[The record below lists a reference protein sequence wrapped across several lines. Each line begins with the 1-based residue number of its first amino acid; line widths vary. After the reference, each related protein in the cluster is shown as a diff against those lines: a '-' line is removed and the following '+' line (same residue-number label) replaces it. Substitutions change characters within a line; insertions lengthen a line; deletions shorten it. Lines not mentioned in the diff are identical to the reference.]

1 VNSFALIALIL
12 GGIAA
17 VGGLSYWVGQ
27 RIQKGKQTQATE
39 EARNRM
45 EAVSPNDLP
54 STAKRLR
61 GGKF

>member
-1 VNSFALIALIL
+1 MNSFALIALIL

-45 EAVSPNDLP
+45 EAVSHNDLP

>member
-1 VNSFALIALIL
+1 MNSFALIALIL

-27 RIQKGKQTQATE
+27 RIQKSKQTQATE